1 MTNISQNVVSEVL
14 LCIKKCTEKQT
25 ELACMPARQQETIDL
40 NMRAEDMLQDLEVH
54 LRKMAASLA
63 TAPMSGRMFIPLP
76 SEFVSE
82 EQAYESRHAQ
92 MQGPH

>member
-1 MTNISQNVVSEVL
+1 MCAEVR
-14 LCIKKCTEKQT
+14 EKVKE
-25 ELACMPARQQETIDL
+25 ELACLPARQQETIDL
-40 NMRAEDMLQDLEVH
+40 KMRAEDMLQDLEVH
-54 LRKMAASLA
+54 LCKMAASLA